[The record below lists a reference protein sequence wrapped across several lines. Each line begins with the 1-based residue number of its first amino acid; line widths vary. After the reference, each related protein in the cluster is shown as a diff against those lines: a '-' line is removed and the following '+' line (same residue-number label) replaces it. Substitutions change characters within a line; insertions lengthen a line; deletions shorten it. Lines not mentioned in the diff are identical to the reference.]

1 MNKKTEILLEGTIMA
16 ALAMVLHFVPLN
28 IGSSF
33 TISLGQIPLTLF
45 ALRRGTKPALFAGL
59 LWGMLYFVTGTAYI
73 LTPVQALIEYP
84 IAFTFAGF
92 AGLYH
97 EPLMQAMHDH
107 KDAKAKLA
115 IKRVQRQII
124 FDFVER
130 ELYVGTEWPN
140 IRNSING
147 RQAKLAEAICG
158 HATDVI
164 PTGGRSPERRDPLR
178 FLCIQYLLK
187 CNMSSSGR
195 EQLKT

>member
-107 KDAKAKLA
+107 KEGNFSWCRCALLLA
-115 IKRVQRQII
+115 FCCWMGILGCLCFMGNEAMVI
-124 FDFVER
+124 
-130 ELYVGTEWPN
+130 LSSHEWGKW
-140 IRNSING
+140 IS
-147 RQAKLAEAICG
+147 
-158 HATDVI
+158 
-164 PTGGRSPERRDPLR
+164 
-178 FLCIQYLLK
+178 LC
-187 CNMSSSGR
+187 CSGR
-195 EQLKT
+195 NRPINHVFDGAKYFPCVFTPYF